1 MKKKTARNDGFQVNI
16 LKFSVLNIIMYVIN
30 YFKES
35 FNDAPDGQQNQTD
48 QFKSDIS
55 TGQSTVWQ

>member
-1 MKKKTARNDGFQVNI
+1 MLLVFWFGKMAAAWRKKQPRNDGFQVNI

-35 FNDAPDGQQNQTD
+35 FNDAPDG
-48 QFKSDIS
+48 
-55 TGQSTVWQ
+55 

>member
-16 LKFSVLNIIMYVIN
+16 LKFSVLNIMYVIN

-35 FNDAPDGQQNQTD
+35 FNDAPDG
-48 QFKSDIS
+48 
-55 TGQSTVWQ
+55 

>member
-16 LKFSVLNIIMYVIN
+16 WKFSVLNIIMYVIN

-35 FNDAPDGQQNQTD
+35 FNDAPDG
-48 QFKSDIS
+48 
-55 TGQSTVWQ
+55 

>member
-1 MKKKTARNDGFQVNI
+1 MLLVFWFGKMAAAWRKKTARNDGFQVNI

-35 FNDAPDGQQNQTD
+35 FNDAPDG
-48 QFKSDIS
+48 
-55 TGQSTVWQ
+55 

>member
-1 MKKKTARNDGFQVNI
+1 MLLVFDLARWRPHEEKKTARNDGFQVNI

-35 FNDAPDGQQNQTD
+35 FNDAPDG
-48 QFKSDIS
+48 
-55 TGQSTVWQ
+55 

>member
-1 MKKKTARNDGFQVNI
+1 MLLVFDLARWRPHEEKTARNDGFQVNI

-35 FNDAPDGQQNQTD
+35 FNDAPDG
-48 QFKSDIS
+48 
-55 TGQSTVWQ
+55 

>member
-1 MKKKTARNDGFQVNI
+1 MAAAWRKKTARNDGFQVNI

-35 FNDAPDGQQNQTD
+35 FNDAPDG
-48 QFKSDIS
+48 
-55 TGQSTVWQ
+55 